1 MSMSLGLFLSAALVA
16 SALAP
21 QPLSQLP
28 ADLTPLV
35 TTLHRYGFTVRIA
48 LPPARGSYGLFQSK
62 TRTLWIS
69 PLTFPLGIARQTF
82 LHEAT
87 HAAQSCP
94 SGRLTSLGWKL
105 NVDPVVESAISFKLL
120 KGYHY
125 TDHTLE
131 REAFFVQGQSDAVT
145 RLIKSLDARC

>member
-1 MSMSLGLFLSAALVA
+1 MSLGLLLSAALVT

-21 QPLSQLP
+21 KPLSQLP
-28 ADLTPLV
+28 KALTPLL
-35 TTLHRYGFTVRIA
+35 TTLQRHGFTVHIA
-48 LPPARGSYGLFQSK
+48 LPPVRESYGLFQSK

>member
-1 MSMSLGLFLSAALVA
+1 M
-16 SALAP
+16 
-21 QPLSQLP
+21 Q
-28 ADLTPLV
+28 
-35 TTLHRYGFTVRIA
+35 IA
-48 LPPARGSYGLFQSK
+48 LPPVRESYGLFQSE

-105 NVDPVVESAISFKLL
+105 NVDQVVESAISFKLL
-120 KGYHY
+120 KGYHH

-145 RLIKSLDARC
+145 RLIQSLDARC

>member
-1 MSMSLGLFLSAALVA
+1 MSLGLFLSAALVA

-28 ADLTPLV
+28 ADLKPLLA
-35 TTLHRYGFTVRIA
+35 TLQRHGFTVHIA
-48 LPPARGSYGLFQSK
+48 LTPVRESYGLFQSK

-120 KGYHY
+120 KGYHH
-125 TDHTLE
+125 TDHTLD

-145 RLIKSLDARC
+145 RLVRSLDERCE

>member
-1 MSMSLGLFLSAALVA
+1 MNLGFFLSATLIA

-21 QPLSQLP
+21 KPLSQLP

-35 TTLHRYGFTVRIA
+35 TTLHRHGFTVRIA

-120 KGYHY
+120 KGYHH

>member
-1 MSMSLGLFLSAALVA
+1 MSLGFFLSSALIA

-28 ADLTPLV
+28 ADLKPLLA
-35 TTLHRYGFTVRIA
+35 TLQRHGFTVHIA
-48 LPPARGSYGLFQSK
+48 LPPVRESYGLFHSK

-120 KGYHY
+120 KGYHHGN
-125 TDHTLE
+125 HTLE

-145 RLIKSLDARC
+145 RLVRSLDERCE

>member
-1 MSMSLGLFLSAALVA
+1 MSLGFFLSTALIA

-21 QPLSQLP
+21 QPLSKLP
-28 ADLTPLV
+28 ADLKPLLA
-35 TTLHRYGFTVRIA
+35 TLQFHGFTVHIA
-48 LPPARGSYGLFQSK
+48 LPPVRGSYGLFQSK

-94 SGRLTSLGWKL
+94 SGKLTPLGWQL
-105 NVDPVVESAISFKLL
+105 NVDPVVESAINANLL

-125 TDHTLE
+125 TNHALE
-131 REAFFVQGQSDAVT
+131 REAFFLQGQSDAVT
-145 RLIKSLDARC
+145 RLVKSLDARCE

>member
-1 MSMSLGLFLSAALVA
+1 MSLRLFLSAALVA

-28 ADLTPLV
+28 ADLKPLLA
-35 TTLHRYGFTVRIA
+35 TLQRHGFTVHIA
-48 LPPARGSYGLFQSK
+48 LPPVRESYGLFQSK

-120 KGYHY
+120 KGYHH

-145 RLIKSLDARC
+145 RLIQSLDARC